1 MARNLK
7 IKVVER
13 QTIFDIG
20 LQYYGSCD
28 GVFLLFED
36 NPELPGMNTRLT
48 GGQWLKI
55 TSDAIDKDIV
65 ELYRIKGIVPVSEV
79 DDSYFIEEILLMWGD
94 DEEDVLITELE
105 EDLIAA

>member
-20 LQYYGSCD
+20 LQYYGNCD
-28 GVFLLFED
+28 GVFLLLED
-36 NPELPGMNTRLT
+36 NPELPGLDVRLL

-55 TSDAIDKDIV
+55 TSDAIDKDMV
-65 ELYRIKGIVPVSEV
+65 ELYRIKGYVPVSEV
-79 DDSYFIEEILLMWGD
+79 EDIDSFFSNIQLVQDGDYQLLQDGSYQ
-94 DEEDVLITELE
+94 LLQ
-105 EDLIAA
+105 